1 MTPITAALTL
11 LPPHVRSAGSRAR
24 ACHDLAVASVLS
36 GLVLL
41 CAPALAVQTARAPA
55 ADATLFGVEPDRA
68 NGSGSHLFV
77 GATAGGDPLRALL
90 RFDLSDIPP
99 GATVRAV
106 SLHVVVDR
114 LALGPAA
121 GNTAS
126 LHRLLA
132 RWSEGESGL
141 GGGSNGGG
149 EVARP
154 GDVTWTQRHYAAQPA
169 QNWDSA
175 GGDFAEQASAS
186 IPMNTIGAFVW
197 TDTPDMRADV
207 QAWVN
212 DPSSNHGW
220 LIKGS
225 EQTTRTAKRLV
236 SREGGVNVPQLT
248 IEYDP
253 PVETSGDVPLPAWA
267 LGALAAALAGVV
279 ARPRRQRSPDRQDG
293 A

>member
-1 MTPITAALTL
+1 MTPITGALT
-11 LPPHVRSAGSRAR
+11 PNRSPVGSAGSRAGVR
-24 ACHDLAVASVLS
+24 RGVVFAGILP
-36 GLVLL
+36 GLLLL
-41 CAPALAVQTARAPA
+41 CDPALAVQTTRAPV
-55 ADATLFGVEPDRA
+55 ADATLFGIEPDRA

-77 GATAGGDPLRALL
+77 GATAGGDPRRALV

-99 GATVRAV
+99 GSTVRAV
-106 SLHVVVDR
+106 SLRVVVDR
-114 LALGPAA
+114 LALGPPAD
-121 GNTAS
+121 NTAS

-132 RWSEGESGL
+132 RWSEGVSGL

-169 QNWDSA
+169 QTWDSP
-175 GGDFAEQASAS
+175 GGDFAEESAS
-186 IPMNTIGAFVW
+186 IPMNTIGAFIW
-197 TDTPDMRADV
+197 ADTPELYADV

-253 PVETSGDVPLPAWA
+253 PVEASGDVPLPAWA